1 MPVILSKFFKGRFHV
16 RHIRIQNHISVMLT
30 RLSVFIPN
38 LYGLTIFITFLSI
51 VSVIDTKTQTSK
63 SAGKTNSW
71 PTNRKT
77 TIENGGS
84 TALYTVY
91 IHCLYLFYYSNCLT
105 LLKHQQICL
114 YILLGKV
121 KTILEWVNGF
131 VSEQNEG

>member
-105 LLKHQQICL
+105 LLKH
-114 YILLGKV
+114 
-121 KTILEWVNGF
+121 
-131 VSEQNEG
+131 

>member
-1 MPVILSKFFKGRFHV
+1 MPAILSKFFKGRFRV

-91 IHCLYLFYYSNCLT
+91 IHCIPFLLFK
-105 LLKHQQICL
+105 LLN
-114 YILLGKV
+114 
-121 KTILEWVNGF
+121 TA
-131 VSEQNEG
+131 

>member
-16 RHIRIQNHISVMLT
+16 RHIRIQNHISAMLT

-77 TIENGGS
+77 TIGNGGS
-84 TALYTVY
+84 TALYSVY
-91 IHCLYLFYYSNCLT
+91 IHCIPFLAVQDSSIGDL
-105 LLKHQQICL
+105 
-114 YILLGKV
+114 
-121 KTILEWVNGF
+121 
-131 VSEQNEG
+131 VSH